1 MLKIDRLKA
10 QIKEADCIL
19 DSKDITHAQEFQD
32 LMVATYSSEIPFLAQ
47 KLSTYQYG
55 ASEDYLNDT
64 RILKEILLNY
74 QANIESGLTNS
85 EKKDGRIV
93 VTQQV
98 QQQSNLSVNISI
110 EQTLQAIER
119 IPESILAS
127 EDKEIL
133 QGKLSSIEVTLK
145 TDKKSAWGKI
155 SSVLKW
161 IADKG
166 IEVGVAALPYIVAA
180 LQKTP

>member
-74 QANIESGLTNS
+74 QANIKLYPVKRTRERVAFKPTSPVY
-85 EKKDGRIV
+85 GR
-93 VTQQV
+93 
-98 QQQSNLSVNISI
+98 
-110 EQTLQAIER
+110 
-119 IPESILAS
+119 
-127 EDKEIL
+127 
-133 QGKLSSIEVTLK
+133 
-145 TDKKSAWGKI
+145 
-155 SSVLKW
+155 
-161 IADKG
+161 
-166 IEVGVAALPYIVAA
+166 
-180 LQKTP
+180 